1 MQLNVTTDYAIRIM
15 LCLCKKETVVSA
27 REISETMKIPEDY
40 VLKITKR
47 LLKSGLIKSYIG
59 KNGGFSASASPKTI
73 TLLMIIQAVE
83 NTVKIN
89 RCLEEDKFC
98 NRLATEICPVRNFYC
113 RLQNELETSLSS
125 ITIKTLLEEANKI
138 RED

>member
-1 MQLNVTTDYAIRIM
+1 MQLNITTDYAIRIM
-15 LCLCKKETVVSA
+15 LCLCKKETVASA

-40 VLKITKR
+40 VLKVTKK

-59 KNGGFSASASPKTI
+59 KKGGFSASASPESI

-98 NRLATEICPVRNFYC
+98 NRSAAEFCQIRSFYC

-125 ITIKTLLEEANKI
+125 ITIKLLLDEENKM
-138 RED
+138 RKG